1 MSDMYA
7 VVTGSTKGIGKEIAK
22 SLLENGYHVII
33 NYAND
38 DEAYQKFLQENAKYK
53 DKINCIKLNLNSYEN
68 ALSFCEKVKE
78 ITDEIKVLV
87 LNCGITEKSE
97 FGKIDKFAWE
107 NAMNVNLNC
116 PFYIIQSLKDLL
128 KKCYG
133 GGSRIILL
141 SSVMGKYP
149 HSTSLVYNVS
159 KAGVIAL
166 SKSLVKYFAEDGI
179 TVNSICPGFIETPY
193 HKDRPLESYERI
205 NKKIALHR
213 FGTPK
218 EIASVCMEIINNQ
231 YINGASIDVNGGYDY
246 F

>member
-1 MSDMYA
+1 MNDMYA
-7 VVTGSTKGIGKEIAK
+7 VITGSTKGIGKEIAE
-22 SLLENGYHVII
+22 SLLNNGYHVII

-38 DEAYQKFLQENAKYK
+38 DEAYQEFLQENSKYK

-68 ALSFCEKVKE
+68 ALSFCKKVKE
-78 ITDEIKVLV
+78 ITSKIRVLV

-116 PFYIIQSLKDLL
+116 PFYIIQGLSDLL
-128 KKCYG
+128 RNSSKHG
-133 GGSRIILL
+133 RIILL

-193 HKDRPLESYERI
+193 HKDRSLESYERI

-218 EIASVCMEIINNQ
+218 EIASICMEIINNQ
-231 YINGASIDVNGGYDY
+231 YINGATIDVNGGYDY

>member
-1 MSDMYA
+1 MSNMYA

-97 FGKIDKFAWE
+97 FGKIDKF
-107 NAMNVNLNC
+107 
-116 PFYIIQSLKDLL
+116 QSLKDLL